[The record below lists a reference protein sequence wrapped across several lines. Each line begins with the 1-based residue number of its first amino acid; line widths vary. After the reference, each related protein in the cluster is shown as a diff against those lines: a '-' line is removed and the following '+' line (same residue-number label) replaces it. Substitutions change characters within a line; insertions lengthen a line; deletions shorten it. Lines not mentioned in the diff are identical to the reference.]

1 MWKKIK
7 ENTSLSQKIIG
18 FGLVVLLIQ
27 AAFSFYNV
35 ESLATKYEKEVDVS
49 FEHYAESL
57 SEKISA
63 QLYERY
69 GDVQAFAANSVMPSL
84 NNKAIQPKLDQYI
97 ALYGIYDLIVVVD
110 KNGRLVSA
118 NSKDP
123 QGKPVNWDELK
134 KYDFSSEPW
143 FKSALAEQY
152 TTDKKNN
159 YNGTYVEDFIS
170 DSLMKPAFGEAKFG
184 TSFSAPIKDENGKIV
199 GVISNRAGKR
209 WFETELTNFWSTLH
223 DLGYV
228 DAELTVTNKDGYMIS
243 FVGTDDKD
251 PSKMFSI
258 NDPQKIL
265 SENFVQKHV
274 SVGPELKKSDSGH
287 VNSKYEGESET
298 DLVGFS
304 HIDDNKSIASMGW
317 TVFVHDNREDAYKNA
332 NAAIKAFYILL
343 AIGLTLGTLMAY
355 FVGKWISTALIHSS
369 EPLETNS
376 NEVKIASEKI
386 AVAST
391 ELSVAAREQSSAL
404 QETVTAV
411 DEINATVQKN
421 TEMAVKSK
429 EVSGYSKEACENGK
443 RIVENMMSAIADIEE
458 TNTTSSNQMIEANRQ
473 LTEIT
478 KLFNDISSK
487 TKVINEIVFQTKLL
501 SFNASVEAARAGEYG
516 KGFAVV
522 AEEVGN
528 LAKMSGEASKEIS
541 TLLEESV
548 HKVNDI
554 VSESKS
560 KIENMMSVSKT
571 KIKVGM
577 DTAMKCNE
585 ALDTILNN
593 VQEVDQ
599 MVHEISVAS
608 QEQATG
614 VKEISSAISELEQVT
629 LQNSSAAESAAA
641 AAEQLRAQAEGLNQV
656 VVDING
662 IIHGQG
668 AQAQPTIK
676 KSTQAQVI
684 PLPKSNK
691 EFKAAS
697 ATGFK
702 KTGTGDFIP
711 SADDEGFKE

>member
-1 MWKKIK
+1 MWKKLK
-7 ENTSLSQKIIG
+7 EKTSLSQKIIG
-18 FGLVVLLIQ
+18 FGLVILLFQGALSFFNLTKIAMGLKQ
-27 AAFSFYNV
+27 ETNSSFS
-35 ESLATKYEKEVDVS
+35 S
-49 FEHYAESL
+49 YAINLGS
-57 SEKISA
+57 KITA

-69 GDVQAFAANSVMPSL
+69 GDVQAFAANTVMESL
-84 NNKAIQPKLDQYI
+84 SNKQIQPKLDQYI
-97 ALYGIYDLIVVVD
+97 SLYGIYDLIVVVD
-110 KNGRLVSA
+110 KDGRLVSA

-123 QGKPVNWDELK
+123 AGKVVNRDELK
-134 KYDFSSEPW
+134 KIDYASQPW
-143 FKSALAEQY
+143 FKAALKEEY
-152 TTDKKNN
+152 TSDKQNN
-159 YNGTYVEDFIS
+159 YNGTVIEDFIQ
-170 DSLMKPAFGEAKFG
+170 DPIAKAAFGEERFA
-184 TSFSAPIKDENGKIV
+184 TSFSAPIKDESGKVV
-199 GVISNRAGKR
+199 GVITNRAGKR
-209 WFETELTNFWSTLH
+209 WFESELISYWKQLRALDYT
-223 DLGYV
+223 DI
-228 DAELTVTNKDGYMIS
+228 ELTVTNKEGKVIS
-243 FVGTDDKD
+243 FVGSDDKD
-251 PSKMFSI
+251 NAKYQIIEDSKI
-258 NDPQKIL
+258 IL
-265 SENFVQKHV
+265 NENFLAKHYQV
-274 SVGPELKKSDSGH
+274 SDEYKKKSQGS
-287 VNSKYEGESET
+287 VISTYEGESEP

-304 HIDDNKSIASMGW
+304 SINNEKSIASMGW
-317 TVFVHDNREDAYKNA
+317 SVFIHDNLYDAYSRA
-332 NAAIKAFYILL
+332 DSALKAFYVLF
-343 AIGLTLGTLMAY
+343 AIGLLFGFALSY
-355 FVGKWISTALIHSS
+355 IVGKWISTALIHSS

-376 NEVKIASEKI
+376 NEVKVASEKI

-391 ELSVAAREQSSAL
+391 ELSVAARQQSSAL

-429 EVSGYSKEACENGK
+429 EVSGYSKDACENGK

-554 VSESKS
+554 VSESKL

-641 AAEQLRAQAEGLNQV
+641 AAEELRAQAEGLNQV

-668 AQAQPTIK
+668 VEAQPLAKKTVQAKVINLPKIK
-676 KSTQAQVI
+676 KELRPEAVTS
-684 PLPKSNK
+684 
-691 EFKAAS
+691 
-697 ATGFK
+697 FK

>member
-1 MWKKIK
+1 MWKKLK
-7 ENTSLSQKIIG
+7 EKTSLSQKIIG
-18 FGLVVLLIQ
+18 FGLAVLAIQ
-27 AAFSFYNV
+27 GVMSFYNI
-35 ESLATKYEKEVDVS
+35 SKMASDFKKETNLGFNS
-49 FEHYAESL
+49 YAANLGS
-57 SEKISA
+57 KVSA
-63 QLYERY
+63 QLFERY
-69 GDVQAFAANSVMPSL
+69 GDVQAFAANSAMETLS
-84 NNKAIQPKLDQYI
+84 NKQIQPKLDQYI
-97 ALYGIYDLIVVVD
+97 SLYGIYDVILVVD
-110 KNGRLVSA
+110 REGRLISA

-123 QGKPVNWDELK
+123 AGKVVNREELK
-134 KYDFSSEPW
+134 KIDYASQPW
-143 FKSALAEQY
+143 FKAALKEEY
-152 TTDKKNN
+152 TSDKQNN
-159 YNGTYVEDFIS
+159 YNGTVIEDFIQ
-170 DSLMKPAFGEAKFG
+170 DPIAKAAFGEERFA
-184 TSFSAPIKDENGKIV
+184 TSFSAPIKDESGRVI

-209 WFETELTNFWSTLH
+209 WFESELVSYWQDLHKMGYKDIELTI
-223 DLGYV
+223 
-228 DAELTVTNKDGYMIS
+228 TNKQGQVIS
-243 FVGTDDKD
+243 FVGTDEKD
-251 PSKMFSI
+251 PNKYFAIDDPKIILQEDFVKKHAQVSEAFNKNSSGSIISTYEGEPDPDLVGYHII
-258 NDPQKIL
+258 NDP
-265 SENFVQKHV
+265 
-274 SVGPELKKSDSGH
+274 
-287 VNSKYEGESET
+287 
-298 DLVGFS
+298 
-304 HIDDNKSIASMGW
+304 KSIAALGW
-317 TVFVHDNREDAYKNA
+317 RAFIHDNLDDAYSHA
-332 NAAIKAFYILL
+332 NTAMKSFYLL
-343 AIGLTLGTLMAY
+343 FLTAMFIGLFISY
-355 FVGKWISTALIHSS
+355 FIGKWISTALIHSS

-376 NEVKIASEKI
+376 NEVKVASEKI

-391 ELSVAAREQSSAL
+391 ELSVAARQQSSAL

-429 EVSGYSKEACENGK
+429 EVSGYSKDACENGK

-554 VSESKS
+554 VSESKL

-641 AAEQLRAQAEGLNQV
+641 AAEELRAQAEGLNQV

-668 AQAQPTIK
+668 VEAQPLAKKTVQAKVINLPKIK
-676 KSTQAQVI
+676 KELKPDAVNS
-684 PLPKSNK
+684 
-691 EFKAAS
+691 
-697 ATGFK
+697 FK